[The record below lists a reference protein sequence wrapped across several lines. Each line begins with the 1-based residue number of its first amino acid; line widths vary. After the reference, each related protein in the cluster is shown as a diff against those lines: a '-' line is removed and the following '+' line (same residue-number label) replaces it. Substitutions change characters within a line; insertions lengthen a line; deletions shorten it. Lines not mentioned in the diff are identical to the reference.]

1 MSKKN
6 VTVHIVDYTGVNSF
20 VEILLNPS
28 FNLPFQITQYKTTEL
43 KFVEP
48 KANGTII
55 GLFVTTQKIGI
66 PPAHKPG
73 EDDYTAIPLDEGQGL
88 AYPNTMLYDIQTNT
102 MYLETNRVGLNEKR
116 VSEYFMG
123 LAEGLGMLDF
133 SMSLAP
139 VLKPEAYER
148 VNNMV
153 FVDSMECK
161 IANPLQLIRSNVRE
175 GSLRSFRELAN
186 DLNATKTISVVV
198 KSEEIEGGITK
209 REVLR
214 FINFFGRMIT
224 GASFDRKNKLV
235 VKGRKVAAGLEEGEL
250 IEDDINFF
258 VDKIKD
264 SFILDEP
271 NVASHLQPVERKR
284 GITSVY
290 ERHCQEVT
298 NILGNV

>member
-20 VEILLNPS
+20 VEILLNPNFS
-28 FNLPFQITQYKTTEL
+28 LPFQITQYKTTEL
-43 KFVEP
+43 KFVEQ

-88 AYPNTMLYDIQTNT
+88 AYPNTMLYDIRTNT
-102 MYLETNRVGLNEKR
+102 MYLETNRVGLNENR

-123 LAEGLGMLDF
+123 HAEELGMLEF

-161 IANPLQLIRSNVRE
+161 IANPLQLIRSNMQE
-175 GSLRSFRELAN
+175 GSLRNFRELAN
-186 DLNATKTISVVV
+186 GLNATKNISIVV
-198 KSEEIEGGITK
+198 KSEEVEGGVTK

-214 FINFFGRMIT
+214 FINFFGSMVT
-224 GASFDRKNKLV
+224 GASFDRKNKLII
-235 VKGRKVAAGLEEGEL
+235 KGRKTAAGLDEGEL
-250 IEDDINFF
+250 VEDDINFL
-258 VDKIKD
+258 VDKIRD

-284 GITSVY
+284 GVTAVY
-290 ERHCQEVT
+290 ERHRHEVA
-298 NILGNV
+298 NIVGEV